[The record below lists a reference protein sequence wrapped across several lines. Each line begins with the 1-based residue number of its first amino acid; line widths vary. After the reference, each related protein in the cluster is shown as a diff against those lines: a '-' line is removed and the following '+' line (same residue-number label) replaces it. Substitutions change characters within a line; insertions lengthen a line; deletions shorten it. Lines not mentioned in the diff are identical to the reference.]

1 MKQSILISF
10 ITIATLPVFTNSYAQ
25 ATDKQETLVK
35 QHNTATATTTNIK
48 TNDSDL
54 FELPKTVKKRDLN
67 ADIDAA
73 KQAAALA
80 SQRRKAAELRGM
92 EVDAKDS
99 AVNAI
104 LEKVDTII
112 SPLNNQNHD
121 LGGAISLPT
130 KISQKSDDSD
140 LFALPS
146 DQLKPSLADAM
157 ASADAR
163 AEAARVNRIAAE

>member
-1 MKQSILISF
+1 MGQKACRRYFQTAERF
-10 ITIATLPVFTNSYAQ
+10 FA
-25 ATDKQETLVK
+25 DKAMSLGLVDEVV
-35 QHNTATATTTNIK
+35 A
-48 TNDSDL
+48 L
-54 FELPKTVKKRDLN
+54 EEL
-67 ADIDAA
+67 
-73 KQAAALA
+73 
-80 SQRRKAAELRGM
+80 
-92 EVDAKDS
+92 DS